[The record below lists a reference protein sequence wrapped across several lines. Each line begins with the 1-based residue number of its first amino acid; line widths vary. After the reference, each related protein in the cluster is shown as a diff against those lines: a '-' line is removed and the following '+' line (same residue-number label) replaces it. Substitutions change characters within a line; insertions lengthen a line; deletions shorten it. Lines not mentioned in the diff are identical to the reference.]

1 MEQVA
6 WKGLFADWPPEL
18 APRGVLV
25 TTFAEQIPFDGFLT
39 SEQFVVIFRTTPDT
53 VGARQVVVPYENI
66 AALKIVDVIK
76 IKPFEAMG
84 FKAVPGKK
92 ATR

>member
-1 MEQVA
+1 MEMPA
-6 WKGLFADWPPEL
+6 WKGFFTAWPADM

-25 TTFAEQIPFDGFLT
+25 TTFGEQIPFDGFLT
-39 SEQFVVIFRTTPDT
+39 SEQFVVVLRTTPDT

-84 FKAVPGKK
+84 FKAVPGKT
-92 ATR
+92 ANR